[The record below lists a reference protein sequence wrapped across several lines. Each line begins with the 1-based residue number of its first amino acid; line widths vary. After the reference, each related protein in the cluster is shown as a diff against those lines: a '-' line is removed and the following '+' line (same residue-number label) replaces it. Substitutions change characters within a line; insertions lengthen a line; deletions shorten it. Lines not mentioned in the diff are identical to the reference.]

1 MAILRDVEVTVS
13 ANGKRLQEYDD
24 DAEEPSPSNTA
35 TRYIEALTGVG
46 FQLHYSIKPTFQ
58 LIPSDIE
65 ILINIDGEHMDG
77 HTLLRGK
84 DLKELSHV
92 PYSNSFSGARR
103 FQDPGWTFQEFRF
116 AQIKTCKLPRPEL
129 VHFADVTKVRIVS
142 PLPIQTSRN
151 WSPVLATSE
160 LKFIR

>member
-1 MAILRDVEVTVS
+1 MAILRDVKVTVS
-13 ANGKRLQEYDD
+13 ADGKRLQEYDD

-58 LIPSDIE
+58 LISSGIAIRID
-65 ILINIDGEHMDG
+65 IDGERMDSHM
-77 HTLLRGK
+77 LLRRQ

-103 FQDPGWTFQEFRF
+103 FQDPGWTFQQFRF
-116 AQIKTCKLPRPEL
+116 AEIKTCKLPWPQ
-129 VHFADVTKVRIVS
+129 VMHFADPT
-142 PLPIQTSRN
+142 
-151 WSPVLATSE
+151 
-160 LKFIR
+160 